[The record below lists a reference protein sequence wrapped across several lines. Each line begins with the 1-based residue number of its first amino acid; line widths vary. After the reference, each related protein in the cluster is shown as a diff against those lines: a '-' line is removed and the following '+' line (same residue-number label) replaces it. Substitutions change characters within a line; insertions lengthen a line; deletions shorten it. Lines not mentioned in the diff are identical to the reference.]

1 MLRQANNTL
10 EQIKVSLTRH
20 FNGLWS
26 SSSNNT
32 TIEEVTENYFSLL
45 SQLKYKQLKSFYG
58 SSILNGET
66 TLNNINRLYASLRKD
81 HIQSYDVL
89 LQYKI
94 PFSKLGTENFLTYTK
109 LSTRKGSR
117 YMALWVCRNL
127 NSRQAWKIN
136 DIYLHEVS
144 PELALGVNSHAN
156 FDQRFITLCGQMI
169 DDSTLTSLFFVRLFT
184 DRSHSSQIRKSLS
197 NSQGYQREIVE
208 TVKGQT
214 EELLNILH
222 NTPTTFSMS
231 VLSPQLRERV
241 RDLHSS
247 SHDGYPILDGPDQA
261 DRSLKLLSLSV
272 LPNHSQRQTR
282 ILAHVYMPKQSKYL
296 SIWFKRTLNGELSW
310 KVDDFYIHQFNQ
322 VNYSTYV
329 DKNLCQRSF
338 QTMKSRIFYAAD
350 LMGKYIV
357 THSS

>member
-1 MLRQANNTL
+1 MLRQANKTL
-10 EQIKVSLTRH
+10 QQIKVSLTRP

-26 SSSNNT
+26 STSKNT
-32 TIEEVTENYFSLL
+32 TIEEVTESYFSLL
-45 SQLKYKQLKSFYG
+45 SQLKYKKLTPLYG
-58 SSILNGET
+58 SSILNG
-66 TLNNINRLYASLRKD
+66 NAKSINRLYASLRKD

-94 PFSKLGTENFLTYTK
+94 PFSKMGTENFLTYTK
-109 LSTRKGSR
+109 VSTRKGSR

-144 PELALGVNSHAN
+144 SELDLGINGDSDL
-156 FDQRFITLCGQMI
+156 DQHFTTLCGEMI
-169 DDSTLTSLFFVRLFT
+169 DDSTLTSLFFIRLFN
-184 DRSHSSQIRKSLS
+184 DRAQSNRMRKSLS
-197 NSQGYQREIVE
+197 NAQGYQREVVE
-208 TVKGQT
+208 IVKGQT

-241 RDLHSS
+241 RDLHLS
-247 SHDGYPILDGPDQA
+247 SHCGYPALDGIDQA
-261 DRSLKLLSLSV
+261 DRSLKLLSLSL

-282 ILAHVYMPKQSKYL
+282 ILAHVYMPRQSKYL
-296 SIWFKRTLNGELSW
+296 SVWFKRTLNGGFSW

-322 VNYSTYV
+322 VNHSAYV
-329 DKNLCQRSF
+329 DEKLCQRTF
-338 QTMKSRIFYAAD
+338 QTMKSRTFYAAD

-357 THSS
+357 THVS